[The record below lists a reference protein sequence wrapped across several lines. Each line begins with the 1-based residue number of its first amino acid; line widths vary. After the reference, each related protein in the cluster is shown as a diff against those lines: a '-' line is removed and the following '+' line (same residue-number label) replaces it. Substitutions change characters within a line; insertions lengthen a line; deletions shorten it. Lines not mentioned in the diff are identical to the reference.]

1 MASENVKYR
10 LQRIQTLNGDQEIV
24 LKQVWAYY
32 LKFLATLLIFLIPI
46 WLTNNVLWLPP
57 RLLILMNLKPFQLLV
72 YLKPIPEAQSIQP
85 KVMLLK
91 EKRSFGS
98 KNPLLRL

>member
-91 EKRSFGS
+91 EKGLFGS